1 MLSTNWL
8 DMNGTDNVQK
18 DGDHTAPDT
27 TNQAIENTVS
37 QILFEIAKPFS
48 EQDLIRKDLLLD

>member
-1 MLSTNWL
+1 MKNRQGDVISLIP
-8 DMNGTDNVQK
+8 K

-37 QILFEIAKPFS
+37 QILFEIAKPVS